1 MIKNKSNPYSC
12 SQIIG
17 DYVYALYS
25 TEDVFLHTKR
35 LLRVCKYIKLWL
47 AHAMLPDLGIRIPE

>member
-1 MIKNKSNPYSC
+1 MFT
-12 SQIIG
+12 
-17 DYVYALYS
+17 DHWRLLVYALYS

-47 AHAMLPDLGIRIPE
+47 APCHAARPGDPDPGVKILK

>member
-1 MIKNKSNPYSC
+1 MFT
-12 SQIIG
+12 
-17 DYVYALYS
+17 DHWRLLVYALYS